1 MNIFSFN
8 RPVVLQ
14 EKQGTTSDAPTNNN
28 EETELVI
35 KKSIHPVKTTDRP
48 LPNVERAIENNKKPV
63 TVLEKPN
70 TANIEVNNVKFDTK
84 RFAITASITTGILV
98 LGYVAYKKLF

>member
-8 RPVVLQ
+8 RPVVVQ
-14 EKQGTTSDAPTNNN
+14 EKQGTTTDAPTNNN
-28 EETELVI
+28 EETELVV
-35 KKSIHPVKTTDRP
+35 KKSIHPIKTTDRP
-48 LPNVERAIENNKKPV
+48 LPNIQTAIEQDKAPV

-70 TANIEVNNVKFDTK
+70 TANIEVKKPKFDTK
-84 RFAITASITTGILV
+84 SFAISATVTTGILV